1 VNPDDGN
8 VENGDESWCA
18 MVVVVVAVAV
28 DAGIGGLQG
37 CVVRDYL
44 GSVWIWMS

>member
-1 VNPDDGN
+1 MNSDDGN

-18 MVVVVVAVAV
+18 MVVVVVV